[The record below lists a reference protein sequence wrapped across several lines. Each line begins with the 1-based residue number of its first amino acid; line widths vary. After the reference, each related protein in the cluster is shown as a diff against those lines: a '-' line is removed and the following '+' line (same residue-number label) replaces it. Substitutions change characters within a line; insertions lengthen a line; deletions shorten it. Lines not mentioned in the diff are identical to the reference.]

1 MAFLGYASILRE
13 SAFAC
18 LAVAEAFVWLWCAP
32 VWIVEGDGFPNLAV
46 AAAAAVAVASEGE
59 VGAAVMAAVAAASEV
74 DGTRSQAGAL
84 AASFAGHGVEVD
96 VEVERT
102 VAPGERKFSDLISQ
116 RMAQVA
122 AGAGCA
128 VLTVL
133 AATTWQQL
141 QPQQLRLLQHA
152 PPPLHVH
159 VLSCFL
165 PLDAAPA
172 PALP

>member
-84 AASFAGHGVEVD
+84 AASFAGLHLKPEKCV
-96 VEVERT
+96 
-102 VAPGERKFSDLISQ
+102 LIIS
-116 RMAQVA
+116 
-122 AGAGCA
+122 CA
-128 VLTVL
+128 EL
-133 AATTWQQL
+133 AAQL
-141 QPQQLRLLQHA
+141 EVAIRKWLVA
-152 PPPLHVH
+152 
-159 VLSCFL
+159 
-165 PLDAAPA
+165 
-172 PALP
+172 